1 MVETAGGRLHQR
13 RGAASFVAANKTLLA
28 AAWVVGF
35 ALVFL
40 WQSASISLGSGGAG
54 GGGVFLRLMSA
65 PLPPSRPVP
74 RLRPTAY
81 NLTDF
86 GGVGDGRAL
95 NTEAF
100 ERAVEAIAALAERG
114 GGQLNVPPGRWL
126 TAPFNLTS
134 HMTLFLAEGA
144 EILGIPDENYWPLMP
159 ALPSYGYGRERK
171 GPRFGSLIH
180 GQNLKDVV
188 ITGLFSNVTI
198 LSPVS
203 GAPNTDGIDPEHWAL
218 QVRLTAFICFTCSAG
233 ISIGSEMSGGVANVS
248 VENVR
253 IWESRRGVRIKTATG
268 RGGYIRNIS
277 YRNITFDN
285 VRAGIVI
292 KVDYNEHAD
301 DGYDRTAFPD
311 ITSISFRE
319 IHGWGVRVP
328 VRAHGSDVIP
338 IKDINFQDMSVGI
351 SYKKKHI
358 FQCSYVEG
366 RVVGSVF
373 PKPCENLDVY
383 NEQGQLVKRAVSL
396 NSTELDYDF

>member
-1 MVETAGGRLHQR
+1 
-13 RGAASFVAANKTLLA
+13 
-28 AAWVVGF
+28 
-35 ALVFL
+35 
-40 WQSASISLGSGGAG
+40 
-54 GGGVFLRLMSA
+54 
-65 PLPPSRPVP
+65 
-74 RLRPTAY
+74 
-81 NLTDF
+81 
-86 GGVGDGRAL
+86 
-95 NTEAF
+95 
-100 ERAVEAIAALAERG
+100 
-114 GGQLNVPPGRWL
+114 
-126 TAPFNLTS
+126 
-134 HMTLFLAEGA
+134 
-144 EILGIPDENYWPLMP
+144 
-159 ALPSYGYGRERK
+159 
-171 GPRFGSLIH
+171 
-180 GQNLKDVV
+180 
-188 ITGLFSNVTI
+188 
-198 LSPVS
+198 
-203 GAPNTDGIDPEHWAL
+203 
-218 QVRLTAFICFTCSAG
+218 
-233 ISIGSEMSGGVANVS
+233 MSGGVANVT

-311 ITSISFRE
+311 ITSISFKE

-338 IKDINFQDMSVGI
+338 IKDISFLDMSVGI

-366 RVVGSVF
+366 RVIGSVF

-383 NEQGQLVKRAVSL
+383 NEQGQLVKQAVSL